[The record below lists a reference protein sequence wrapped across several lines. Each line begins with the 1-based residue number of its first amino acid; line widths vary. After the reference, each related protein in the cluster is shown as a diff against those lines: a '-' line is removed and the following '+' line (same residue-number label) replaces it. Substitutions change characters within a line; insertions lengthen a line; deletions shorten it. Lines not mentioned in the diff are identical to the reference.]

1 MTNSSEAVTP
11 ATPGVTDDDAVL
23 ATAVGATGADAGV
36 TCFVVAIG
44 AAEVVGGVGA
54 AEMVGGANDDVAA
67 LHVAVLLAFQVHL
80 VGI

>member
-11 ATPGVTDDDAVL
+11 ATPGVTDDEDDDAVL

-44 AAEVVGGVGA
+44 AAEVVGGSNDDV
-54 AEMVGGANDDVAA
+54 ANDVVAA

>member
-1 MTNSSEAVTP
+1 MTNSLEAVTP
-11 ATPGVTDDDAVL
+11 ATPGVTDDEDDDAVL

-44 AAEVVGGVGA
+44 AAEVVGG
-54 AEMVGGANDDVAA
+54 ANDDVAA

>member
-1 MTNSSEAVTP
+1 MTNSLEAVTP

-44 AAEVVGGVGA
+44 AAEVVGA